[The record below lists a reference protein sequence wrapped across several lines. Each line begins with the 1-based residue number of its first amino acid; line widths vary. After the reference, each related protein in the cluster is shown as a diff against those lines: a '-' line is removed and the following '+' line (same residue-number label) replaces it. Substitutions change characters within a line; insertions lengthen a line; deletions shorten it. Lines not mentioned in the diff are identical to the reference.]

1 MNPVG
6 GDSEKSGSQGLK
18 VSSVRVYPIKSFG
31 GVEMDAA
38 RFSAR
43 GFELDRRWMLADRNG
58 RFLSQRDF
66 PPLALM
72 RVAPQSDS
80 LKVTEPHGVSIDIP
94 FIPDGEG
101 SIEVSVWDDT
111 ASGRTYSSAVDEF
124 FSDYIGS
131 DCRLVKIDDAVPRPV
146 EESFRVH
153 PEDEVS
159 FADGFPFLIIGE
171 SSLADLNAR
180 LESNVAMDRFRPN
193 IIFSGGEPFAEDG
206 WARVRIGGHEFHIV
220 KPCARCVMTTIDQ
233 ETGAKGAEPL
243 ATLAKFRMHSASGKR
258 KILFGQ
264 NAIASG
270 ASGIVQV
277 GDAIELLESK
287 PMPTFD

>member
-1 MNPVG
+1 MNPEG
-6 GDSEKSGSQGLK
+6 GDSEKSGLEGLK
-18 VSSVRVYPIKSFG
+18 ISSIRVYPIKSLG
-31 GVEMDAA
+31 GAEMASA

-66 PPLALM
+66 PALALM
-72 RVAPQSDS
+72 RVEPQSDS
-80 LKVTEPHGVSIDIP
+80 LSVTNPLGFSIDVP
-94 FIPDGEG
+94 FIPNGEG
-101 SIEVSVWDDT
+101 AIEVSVWDDA
-111 ASGRTYSSAVDEF
+111 ASGLTYSSAIDKF

-131 DCRLVKIDDAVPRPV
+131 DCRLVKIDDAVARPV

-180 LESNVAMDRFRPN
+180 LESDVAMDRFRPN

-206 WARVRIGGHEFHIV
+206 WARVRIGEHEFHVV

-233 ETGAKGAEPL
+233 ETGAKGTEPL
-243 ATLAKFRMHSASGKR
+243 ATLSTFRMSSASGKR
-258 KILFGQ
+258 RILFGQ

-270 ASGIVQV
+270 ASGMVRV
-277 GDAIELLESK
+277 GDPIELLESK
-287 PMPTFD
+287 PIPTFD